1 MKAPT
6 PYPDLS
12 LETPLWQ
19 AGLTAGGVDEA
30 GRGAWAGPVVTGVVV
45 LPLQA
50 DILQALRGV
59 RDSKMMTPRQREIW
73 AVKIK
78 QTALDWA
85 VGSADNREIDEL
97 GILRATRLAM
107 QRAVDMLGTAPDH
120 LLLDAVILR
129 EVDICQTSLFKG
141 DAVSLSIAAASVLA
155 KTARD
160 EWMTGCECDY
170 PGYGFARHKGYGTR
184 LHHDCLA
191 ALGPCAIHRSSFEP
205 VRSVMTR
212 EMG

>member
-1 MKAPT
+1 MKSQNL
-6 PYPDLS
+6 YPDLS

-30 GRGAWAGPVVTGVVV
+30 GRGAWAGPVYAGVVV
-45 LPLQA
+45 LPMQP
-50 DILQALRGV
+50 DILQVLRGV
-59 RDSKMMTPRQREIW
+59 RDSKMMTPHQRSLW
-73 AVKIK
+73 VVKIK
-78 QTALDWA
+78 QAALDWA
-85 VGSADNREIDEL
+85 VGMADNREIDEI

-107 QRAVDMLGTAPDH
+107 QRAVEMLGTAPDH

-141 DAVSLSIAAASVLA
+141 DAISLSIAAASVLA

-160 EWMTGCECDY
+160 ELMTGCESDY

-205 VRSVMTR
+205 VRSVM
-212 EMG
+212 